1 MDNTKECEFNPHIQ
15 CKIEGFRYLSNI
27 NGLSLLDGTYLER
40 LITSFLKNKN
50 LISIDGVIELENLK
64 TPFNV
69 KTIKGVKKIL
79 IRLKKYEALLV
90 FEKIGKYHKQKY
102 NIRINPEYIK
112 FFLAERGMKL

>member
-1 MDNTKECEFNPHIQ
+1 MDNTKKREFNSHIQ

-40 LITSFLKNKN
+40 LITAFLTNKN
-50 LISIDGVIELENLK
+50 LISIDGVIELETLK

-69 KTIKGVKKIL
+69 NTVKGVKEIL
-79 IRLKKYEALLV
+79 IRLKKNGALLV

-102 NIRINPEYIK
+102 NIRINPQYIK
-112 FFLAERGMKL
+112 FFLLER